1 MYFIHLYISLTLNM
15 LKRIV
20 VLLLFVQFSFT
31 QEKNTNQHKHNDNP
45 STNSKKILSPLT
57 QSMISIKDTH
67 LHIEYSS
74 PSVRNRIIFGGLLA
88 FNEVWQAGAH
98 NATWID
104 LDNNIKVDG
113 KVLKKGK
120 YGIFIIPRKDDSWT
134 VIFNS
139 RWKQH
144 GKDDYDESEDVLRVE
159 VKPIYPN
166 EFSESLKYTFKKKNK
181 NTATLSIEWEY
192 YKLELPVSS

>member
-1 MYFIHLYISLTLNM
+1 M

-20 VLLLFVQFSFT
+20 VLMFFIQFSFS
-31 QEKNTNQHKHNDNP
+31 QEENINQHKHHDNP
-45 STNSKKILSPLT
+45 SKNLKKTLSPLT
-57 QSMISIKDTH
+57 QSMISLKDNH

-113 KVLKKGK
+113 KVLPKGK

-139 RWKQH
+139 KWKQH
-144 GKDDYDESEDVLRVE
+144 GKDDYDESEDILRVE
-159 VKPIYPN
+159 VEPIFPN
-166 EFSESLKYTFKKKNK
+166 EFSESLKYIFKKRNENFAK
-181 NTATLSIEWEY
+181 LSIEWEY
-192 YKLELPVSS
+192 YKLELTLNLLVD

>member
-1 MYFIHLYISLTLNM
+1 MFR
-15 LKRIV
+15 RIV
-20 VLLLFVQFSFT
+20 FLLFFVQFSFS
-31 QEKNTNQHKHNDNP
+31 QEENINQHTHNNNP

-113 KVLKKGK
+113 KVLPKGK
-120 YGIFIIPRKDDSWT
+120 YGIFIIPRKDVNWT

-159 VKPIYPN
+159 VEPIYPN
-166 EFSESLKYTFKKKNK
+166 KFSESLKYTFKKRNE
-181 NTATLSIEWEY
+181 NSAVLSIEWES
-192 YKLELPVSS
+192 YKLELPLTLY

>member
-1 MYFIHLYISLTLNM
+1 M
-15 LKRIV
+15 LKRLV
-20 VLLLFVQFSFT
+20 VLLFFLQFSFS
-31 QEKNTNQHKHNDNP
+31 QEEKINQHKHNDNP

-57 QSMISIKDTH
+57 QSMISIKGTH

-113 KVLKKGK
+113 AVLPKGK
-120 YGIFIIPRKDDSWT
+120 YGIFIIPRKADSWT
-134 VIFNS
+134 VIFNY
-139 RWKQH
+139 RWEQH

-159 VKPIYPN
+159 VEPIYPN
-166 EFSESLKYTFKKKNK
+166 EFSESLKFIFNK
-181 NTATLSIEWEY
+181 RNENSAILSIEWEF
-192 YKLELPVSS
+192 YKLELPVSL